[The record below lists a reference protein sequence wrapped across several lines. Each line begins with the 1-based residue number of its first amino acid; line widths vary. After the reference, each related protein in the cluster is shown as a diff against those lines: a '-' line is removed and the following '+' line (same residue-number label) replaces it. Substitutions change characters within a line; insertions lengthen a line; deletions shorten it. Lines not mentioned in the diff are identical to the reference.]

1 MTFYVGVEVEF
12 LKIRFILKVSK
23 FQYNYYYNSNYFI
36 YLHITNII
44 MSLITQNKAQKIITR
59 NMRDLRLGRGLTQ
72 KGLSERS
79 GVSLSS
85 LRKFEQ
91 KGSISLESFLKLALT
106 LGCMDKLIKATEPME
121 SNFSSID
128 DVLAKDDKKPKR
140 GKHG

>member
-1 MTFYVGVEVEF
+1 
-12 LKIRFILKVSK
+12 
-23 FQYNYYYNSNYFI
+23 
-36 YLHITNII
+36 
-44 MSLITQNKAQKIITR
+44 
-59 NMRDLRLGRGLTQ
+59 MRDLRLGRGLTQ

>member
-1 MTFYVGVEVEF
+1 
-12 LKIRFILKVSK
+12 LQL
-23 FQYNYYYNSNYFI
+23 
-36 YLHITNII
+36 TNI
-44 MSLITQNKAQKIITR
+44 MESLITKNKAQKRISR

-72 KGLSERS
+72 KGLAERS

-91 KGSISLESFLKLALT
+91 KGIISLESFLKLALT
-106 LGCMDKLIKATEPME
+106 LGCMDKLITATEPME
-121 SNFSSID
+121 NNFSSID

>member
-1 MTFYVGVEVEF
+1 MVCF
-12 LKIRFILKVSK
+12 
-23 FQYNYYYNSNYFI
+23 NYYYNDNYYV
-36 YLHITNII
+36 YLYVNITI
-44 MSLITQNKAQKIITR
+44 MSLITLNKAQKRITQ

-72 KGLSERS
+72 KGLAERS
-79 GVSLSS
+79 GVSVSS

-91 KGSISLESFLKLALT
+91 KGSISLESSLKLALT
-106 LGCMDKLIKATEPME
+106 LGFMDKLITVTEPVE

>member
-1 MTFYVGVEVEF
+1 
-12 LKIRFILKVSK
+12 
-23 FQYNYYYNSNYFI
+23 
-36 YLHITNII
+36 
-44 MSLITQNKAQKIITR
+44 MSLITQRRAQKRIAQ
-59 NMRDLRLGRGLTQ
+59 NMRDLRLGRELTQ
-72 KGLSERS
+72 KGLAERS

-106 LGCMDKLIKATEPME
+106 LGFMDKLITVTEPVE

-140 GKHG
+140 GKHE

>member
-1 MTFYVGVEVEF
+1 
-12 LKIRFILKVSK
+12 
-23 FQYNYYYNSNYFI
+23 
-36 YLHITNII
+36 
-44 MSLITQNKAQKIITR
+44 MSLITQHKAQKKITR
-59 NMRDLRLGRGLTQ
+59 NMRDLRLGRRLTQ
-72 KGLSERS
+72 KGLAERS

-121 SNFSSID
+121 NNFSSID